1 MRGAAACLDRGQN
14 TGRAAMVIL
23 ALLVA
28 VCWVF
33 PRFWYTRAAEGQSM
47 VWYVARTNVP
57 GWRFEPQAVDKSAE
71 ARLAAD
77 SVTFGEYRREEG
89 EVVRLFTARRFA
101 ERSEEIGLF
110 VHTPDRCWT
119 ESGWKIEPVDGDY
132 QEVDLGGGRYGVE
145 RRLFTHPAGA
155 RELVYFFGLVGGQP
169 LPYRLDHN
177 LGVGQ
182 RFRREALADR
192 SGTGLRAADRVLW
205 RRVWDSF
212 ANRRPLLGP
221 KEFVRI
227 STPVLGSSL
236 ERPDALLK
244 AALAELLQVEAFSP
258 AGMR

>member
-1 MRGAAACLDRGQN
+1 
-14 TGRAAMVIL
+14 MVL

-28 VCWVF
+28 GCWVF
-33 PRFWYTRAAEGQSM
+33 PRFWYTRAEEGQSM
-47 VWYVARTNVP
+47 VWYVAKTNVP
-57 GWRFEPQAVDKSAE
+57 GWRFESQDVDKSAE

-77 SVTFGEYRREEG
+77 SVTFGEYRRDEG
-89 EVVRLFTARRFA
+89 GGVVRLFTARRFT

-132 QEVDLGGGRYGVE
+132 REVELGGGRYGVE
-145 RRLFTHPAGA
+145 RRLFTHPAGV

-182 RFRREALADR
+182 RFRRQELADR

-212 ANRRPLLGP
+212 SNRRQLLGP

-227 STPVLGSSL
+227 STPVVGGSL
-236 ERPDALLK
+236 EGPDALLQE
-244 AALAELLQVEAFSP
+244 ALTALLQAEAFSP
-258 AGMR
+258 AGPG